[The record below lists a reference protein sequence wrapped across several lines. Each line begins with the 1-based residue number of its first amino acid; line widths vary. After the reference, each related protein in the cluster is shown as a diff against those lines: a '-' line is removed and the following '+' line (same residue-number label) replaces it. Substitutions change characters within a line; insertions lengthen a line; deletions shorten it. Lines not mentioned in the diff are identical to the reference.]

1 MARGCCERALPAL
14 LAHVNL
20 LLAVYSG
27 AALATGARLKWDPS
41 AYIVAR
47 EAVPA
52 EYRAAAVLLPAAAAA
67 LLLLAHAALAALFT
81 SPSTRRW
88 LLLLYAAGMA
98 VLLAGEVAGALW
110 LRARLAGWLASP
122 AAADLA
128 HTASTVRAHLVPML
142 EALARLHPVVTRIK
156 ELMEEVEQDAPRNVY
171 VAAGAGA
178 ALLLLQAAALLL
190 ALLQAA
196 ADARRP
202 HAAAGWA
209 GVDPPTA
216 RRALSHA
223 STNGTSAVHERALLS
238 AVHR

>member
-110 LRARLAGWLASP
+110 LRARLA
-122 AAADLA
+122 
-128 HTASTVRAHLVPML
+128 
-142 EALARLHPVVTRIK
+142 
-156 ELMEEVEQDAPRNVY
+156 
-171 VAAGAGA
+171 
-178 ALLLLQAAALLL
+178 
-190 ALLQAA
+190 
-196 ADARRP
+196 
-202 HAAAGWA
+202 
-209 GVDPPTA
+209 
-216 RRALSHA
+216 
-223 STNGTSAVHERALLS
+223 
-238 AVHR
+238 